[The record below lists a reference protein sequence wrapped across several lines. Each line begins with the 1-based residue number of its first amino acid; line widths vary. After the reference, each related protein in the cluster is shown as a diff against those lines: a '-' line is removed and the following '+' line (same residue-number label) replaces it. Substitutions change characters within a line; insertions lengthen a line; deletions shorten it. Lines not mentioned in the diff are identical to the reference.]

1 MSEKSNGVV
10 PPKWLEARKPIWI
23 RKCRI
28 VKFDKDLGHYELIY
42 ACGYSIVVRLTDIS
56 PVMEKHQ
63 LWAKSTNAKIIELV
77 NDAEQDW
84 NNFNRIC
91 GSSDAE
97 HGVLVPIENS
107 EKGVASTGGSDSD
120 AIDGRILISETT
132 NSSESLKGKEVAV
145 EGNSIGDPHVSAVS
159 INRGSKKA
167 SGAAV
172 KKKKFRSHVGFGNK
186 LNIET
191 IVGVSHVERG
201 IVSAA
206 NVMTGE
212 AVVITS
218 ANFAARSD
226 NVSRA
231 PSNCGSTSSNGLQSA
246 RVVASVNVEDV
257 EKSSTVNVVQSV
269 DFSVDTFP
277 LHPNKDGTSCWI
289 NTGMQVMC

>member
-1 MSEKSNGVV
+1 
-10 PPKWLEARKPIWI
+10 
-23 RKCRI
+23 
-28 VKFDKDLGHYELIY
+28 
-42 ACGYSIVVRLTDIS
+42 
-56 PVMEKHQ
+56 MEKHQ

-172 KKKKFRSHVGFGNK
+172 KKRKFRSHVSFGNK

-246 RVVASVNVEDV
+246 RVVASVYVEDV